1 MDIRERRGVS
11 TSLQTPM
18 RLSGNISCI
27 FCRRMSILSEPSIFK
42 MQKNIHIICIW
53 RMNTG
58 GGGGARYH
66 IGGFGESMRFLFIVA
81 FGAVEPFPAFIW
93 IACVSALILRE
104 YPMV

>member
-1 MDIRERRGVS
+1 
-11 TSLQTPM
+11 
-18 RLSGNISCI
+18 
-27 FCRRMSILSEPSIFK
+27 
-42 MQKNIHIICIW
+42 
-53 RMNTG
+53 MNTG